1 MADKKRAFLVDYAQF
16 HNISRRSS
24 RKSKRGKLYEVER
37 IIEWWRKAK
46 HVSRFFVSI
55 LKVDPFV

>member
-1 MADKKRAFLVDYAQF
+1 MADKKSAFLVNYAQL
-16 HNISRRSS
+16 HNISRRPS
-24 RKSKRGKLYEVER
+24 RKSKRRKLYEVER
-37 IIEWWRKAK
+37 IIEWQKTK